1 MKKKKF
7 ILLVFLFFS
16 FFIFILFI
24 FLIQDSQ
31 NKLTLKAKS
40 MIPKE
45 YRMIM
50 KNSINFYLYNVGI
63 DFKHIPTY
71 QKETTKGKKINIKE
85 FNNKFMDYQGPRAYI
100 SYFDDNFYIVSGTG
114 IVAYIKIEN
123 LYKEK
128 NIHFKSVKTNLKNL
142 IKFKDFFKNSNYGIK
157 GMMIAN
163 NEIYLAFS
171 NRIKENCYKISV
183 IKSELNVKKL
193 DFSYIFNPKECVKK
207 KNIYGEFQP
216 IQSGGMITDFDKDY
230 FLLSIGEFR
239 FRDLAQDDNSVFGK
253 IIKINKNTGEFSII
267 SKGHRN
273 VQGLY
278 FNKDK
283 KIVISTEHGP
293 KGGDE
298 ININLNVLK
307 QANFGWPVSSYG
319 EHYPGMAAEDAYIK
333 APLHKSHSKYG
344 FIEPIKYFVPS
355 IGITQITEAP
365 NSFGQFNNEN
375 YFYASM
381 AYVGRENSLS
391 VHQIVFSRDYKKII
405 YEDKIKLGERIRDI
419 LFVKEKKILIAYLE
433 KRGSIILISY

>member
-1 MKKKKF
+1 
-7 ILLVFLFFS
+7 
-16 FFIFILFI
+16 
-24 FLIQDSQ
+24 
-31 NKLTLKAKS
+31 
-40 MIPKE
+40 
-45 YRMIM
+45 
-50 KNSINFYLYNVGI
+50 
-63 DFKHIPTY
+63 
-71 QKETTKGKKINIKE
+71 
-85 FNNKFMDYQGPRAYI
+85 
-100 SYFDDNFYIVSGTG
+100 
-114 IVAYIKIEN
+114 
-123 LYKEK
+123 
-128 NIHFKSVKTNLKNL
+128 
-142 IKFKDFFKNSNYGIK
+142 
-157 GMMIAN
+157 
-163 NEIYLAFS
+163 
-171 NRIKENCYKISV
+171 
-183 IKSELNVKKL
+183 
-193 DFSYIFNPKECVKK
+193 
-207 KNIYGEFQP
+207 
-216 IQSGGMITDFDKDY
+216 MITDFDKDY